1 MPPQVHIEWIQMC
14 PENLRA
20 NEPQTAIEMHHLMHN
35 HTTFE
40 STTAPGLRA
49 TSEKGLELSDGQ
61 SQPCTKNLR
70 HESSDQAPAPECL
83 ELMVEST
90 KREAEEAPP
99 ASVDS
104 KNISAIP
111 IDEESHVSDEKSE
124 QDR

>member
-1 MPPQVHIEWIQMC
+1 MPPQVHIEQIQMC

-20 NEPQTAIEMHHLMHN
+20 NEPQMTIEMHHLMHN

-49 TSEKGLELSDGQ
+49 PSEKGLELSNGQ
-61 SQPCTKNLR
+61 SQPCMKNLQ
-70 HESSDQAPAPECL
+70 HESSDQAPVPECL

-90 KREAEEAPP
+90 KCEAEEVPP

-104 KNISAIP
+104 KNISMIP
-111 IDEESHVSDEKSE
+111 INEE
-124 QDR
+124 